1 MLVDDA
7 FEFLS
12 DRCRF
17 GGEGFS
23 DREDLVD
30 SSEVRDDFVGG
41 PSTLSFP
48 FCRGALPRVALDLVV
63 VAMTANSSQFVESSS
78 TFFETPFRRVP
89 PADPPLFPSCTGS
102 SAFSFPFFVADRTL
116 GSLTPFP
123 TAFELFPS
131 EFRLPSNLN

>member
-1 MLVDDA
+1 VLVDDA

-78 TFFETPFRRVP
+78 IFFETPLRP
-89 PADPPLFPSCTGS
+89 LLMLFPSCTGS